1 MVIDTKEEA
10 STLGKT
16 KTFVIF
22 LYSLFVILTV
32 AFTSFDKPFKFLICG
47 VLSAIFVVYYCLQY
61 KMGYTYLYFSNNGK
75 NLIFRY
81 YSLRFLYGKPR
92 TIEIPKSSFLNYDI
106 TTSFF
111 NKKDSLVLYQQT
123 KKGVAKYPPISL
135 TLLGAN
141 KKRELKRALFA
152 QVSNSIS

>member
-1 MVIDTKEEA
+1 MIIDTKEEA

-22 LYSLFVILTV
+22 IYLLLIILTV
-32 AFTSFDKPFKFLICG
+32 TFTSFDTPFKFLICG
-47 VLSAIFVVYYCLQY
+47 GLSAMFLIYYCLQY
-61 KMGYTYLYFSNNGK
+61 RMGYTYFYFSNNGK
-75 NLIFRY
+75 SLIFRY

-92 TIEIPKSSFLNYDI
+92 TIEIPKSSFVNYDI

-111 NKKDSLVLYQQT
+111 NKKDSLVLYQKT
-123 KKGVAKYPPISL
+123 SKGVAKYPPISL

-152 QVSNSIS
+152 EIQKK

>member
-1 MVIDTKEEA
+1 MIIDTKEEA

-22 LYSLFVILTV
+22 VYSLFVILTV
-32 AFTSFDKPFKFLICG
+32 AFTSLDTPVKFLICG
-47 VLSAIFVVYYCLQY
+47 ALSVIFLIYYCIQY
-61 KMGYTYLYFSNNGK
+61 KMGYTYIYFSNNGK

-92 TIEIPKSSFLNYDI
+92 TIEIPKSDFVNYDI

-111 NKKDSLVLYQQT
+111 NRKDSLVLYQKT

-152 QVSNSIS
+152 EIQKNQ

>member
-1 MVIDTKEEA
+1 MIIDTKEEA

-16 KTFVIF
+16 KTFVIMVF
-22 LYSLFVILTV
+22 SLLIIITV
-32 AFTSFDKPFKFLICG
+32 VFTAVDKPVKFMICGALSVIFLI
-47 VLSAIFVVYYCLQY
+47 YYWVQY
-61 KMGYTYLYFSNNGK
+61 KMGYTYFYFSNNGK

-81 YSLRFLYGKPR
+81 YSLRFLYGKPK

-111 NKKDSLVLYQQT
+111 NKKDSLVLYQKT

-152 QVSNSIS
+152 VSNL